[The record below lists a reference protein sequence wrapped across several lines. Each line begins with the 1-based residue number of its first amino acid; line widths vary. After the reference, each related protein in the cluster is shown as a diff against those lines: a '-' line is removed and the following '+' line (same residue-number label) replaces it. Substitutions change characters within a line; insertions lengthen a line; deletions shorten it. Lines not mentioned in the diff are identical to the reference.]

1 METNKTTKSDIYRI
15 DPRNIVVQP
24 GFNSR
29 VDFGDID
36 ELAEQIRE
44 NGVLNPITVIPFK
57 EEDGSEKYRL
67 VDGERRY
74 RATMKLIENGFD
86 IPRIPSLFQPKAT
99 TEEEMLIQQ
108 LIRNEGKQFNEY
120 ELGIAYNKFRKLG
133 YTNAEIAQKLGIK
146 RWKVDCFLA
155 HLDRDERVQ
164 TLLKEG
170 RITGVDVR
178 HIYQA
183 AKNNEAAAVKQI
195 MKLVNKAEDKGEK
208 KLSLKDL
215 DMDADYQ
222 LQKDTTAVKKGLSTL
237 FMYIDRY
244 TKGGRVELG
253 IDVYDVFDAITK
265 NNKNIKQVFE
275 DALKAAAAP
284 QKLMAE

>member
-15 DPRNIVVQP
+15 DPRNIIVQKD
-24 GFNSR
+24 FNSR
-29 VDFGDID
+29 VDFGDLE
-36 ELAEQIRE
+36 ELAEQIKE
-44 NGVLNPITVIPFK
+44 QGVLNPITVIPFK
-57 EEDGSEKYRL
+57 EEDGTEKYRL

-74 RATMKLIENGFD
+74 RATMLLINSGFE
-86 IPRIPSLFQPKAT
+86 IPRIPALFQPKST

-108 LIRNEGKQFNEY
+108 LMRNEGKQFNEY

-133 YTNAEIAQKLGIK
+133 YTNAEIAKKLGVK

-155 HLDRDERVQ
+155 HLDRDEKVQ
-164 TLLKEG
+164 DLMKQG

-178 HIYQA
+178 HIYQS
-183 AKNNEAAAVKQI
+183 AKSESAAVKQI
-195 MKLVNKAEDKGEK
+195 LKLVEKAEDKGEK

-215 DMDADYQ
+215 EMDADYNIK
-222 LQKDTTAVKKGLSTL
+222 KDTTAVKKGLSTL

-253 IDVYDVFDAITK
+253 IDVYDVFEGIKKGSTLKEIFENAVSSTK
-265 NNKNIKQVFE
+265 N
-275 DALKAAAAP
+275 AC
-284 QKLMAE
+284 

>member
-1 METNKTTKSDIYRI
+1 METNKTTKKDIYQI
-15 DPRNIVVQP
+15 DPRNIVVQQ
-24 GFNSR
+24 GFNAR
-29 VDFGDID
+29 ADFGDLD
-36 ELAEQIRE
+36 ELAAQIRE
-44 NGVLNPITVIPFK
+44 QGVLNPITVIPFT
-57 EEDGSEKYRL
+57 EEDGTEKYKL

-74 RATMKLIENGFD
+74 RATMKLIESGFEM
-86 IPRIPSLFQPKAT
+86 PRIPALFQPKAT

-108 LIRNEGKQFNEY
+108 LMRNEGKQFNEY

-155 HLDRDERVQ
+155 HLDRDVQ
-164 TLLKEG
+164 VQNLLKEG

-183 AKNNEAAAVKQI
+183 AKNETAAVKQI
-195 MKLVNKAEDKGEK
+195 MKLVEKAEDKGEK
-208 KLSLKDL
+208 KLTLKDL

-244 TKGGRVELG
+244 TKGGRIELG
-253 IDVYDVFDAITK
+253 IDVYDVFDGITK
-265 NNKNIKQVFE
+265 KNKNLKQIFE
-275 DALKAAAAP
+275 EAQKAAAP
-284 QKLMAE
+284 QRLMAE

>member
-1 METNKTTKSDIYRI
+1 METNKTTKKDIYQI
-15 DPRNIVVQP
+15 DPRNIVVQH
-24 GFNSR
+24 GFNAR
-29 VDFGDID
+29 ADFGDLD
-36 ELAEQIRE
+36 ELAAQIRE
-44 NGVLNPITVIPFK
+44 QGVLNPITVIPFT
-57 EEDGSEKYRL
+57 EEDGTEKYKL

-74 RATMKLIENGFD
+74 RATMKLIESGFEM
-86 IPRIPSLFQPKAT
+86 PRIPALFQPKAT

-108 LIRNEGKQFNEY
+108 LMRNEGKQFNEY

-155 HLDRDERVQ
+155 HLDRDVQ
-164 TLLKEG
+164 VQNLLKEG

-183 AKNNEAAAVKQI
+183 AKNETAAVKQI
-195 MKLVNKAEDKGEK
+195 MKLVEKAEDKGEK
-208 KLSLKDL
+208 KLTLKDL

-244 TKGGRVELG
+244 TKGGRIELG
-253 IDVYDVFDAITK
+253 IDVYDVFDGITK
-265 NNKNIKQVFE
+265 KNKNLKQIFE
-275 DALKAAAAP
+275 DAQKAAAP

>member
-15 DPRNIVVQP
+15 DPRNIIVQKD
-24 GFNSR
+24 FNSR
-29 VDFGDID
+29 VDFGDLE
-36 ELAEQIRE
+36 ELAEQIKE
-44 NGVLNPITVIPFK
+44 QGVLNPITVIPFK
-57 EEDGSEKYRL
+57 EEDGTEKYRL

-74 RATMKLIENGFD
+74 RATMLLINSGFE
-86 IPRIPSLFQPKAT
+86 IPRIPALFQPKST

-108 LIRNEGKQFNEY
+108 LMRNEGKQFNEY

-133 YTNAEIAQKLGIK
+133 YTNAEIAQKLGVK

-155 HLDRDERVQ
+155 HLDRDEKVQ
-164 TLLKEG
+164 DLMKQG

-178 HIYQA
+178 HIYQS
-183 AKNNEAAAVKQI
+183 AKSESAAVKQI
-195 MKLVNKAEDKGEK
+195 LKLVEKAEDKGEK

-215 DMDADYQ
+215 EMDADYNIK
-222 LQKDTTAVKKGLSTL
+222 KDTTAVKKGLSTL

-253 IDVYDVFDAITK
+253 IDVYDVFEGIKKGSTLKEIFENAVSSTK
-265 NNKNIKQVFE
+265 N
-275 DALKAAAAP
+275 AC
-284 QKLMAE
+284 

>member
-1 METNKTTKSDIYRI
+1 METNKTTKKDIYQI
-15 DPRNIVVQP
+15 DPRNIVVQQ
-24 GFNSR
+24 GFNAR
-29 VDFGDID
+29 ADFGDLD
-36 ELAEQIRE
+36 ELAAQIRE
-44 NGVLNPITVIPFK
+44 QGVLNPITVIPFT
-57 EEDGSEKYRL
+57 EEDGTEKYKL

-74 RATMKLIENGFD
+74 RATMKLIESGFEM
-86 IPRIPSLFQPKAT
+86 PRIPALFQPKAT

-108 LIRNEGKQFNEY
+108 LMRNEGKQFNEY

-155 HLDRDERVQ
+155 HLDRDVQ
-164 TLLKEG
+164 VQNLLKEG

-183 AKNNEAAAVKQI
+183 AKNETAAVKQI
-195 MKLVNKAEDKGEK
+195 MKLVEKAEDKGEK
-208 KLSLKDL
+208 KLTLKDL

-244 TKGGRVELG
+244 TKGGRIELG
-253 IDVYDVFDAITK
+253 IDVYDVFDGITK
-265 NNKNIKQVFE
+265 KSKNLKQIFE
-275 DALKAAAAP
+275 EAQKAAAP
-284 QKLMAE
+284 QRLMAE